1 MLKLNRVSLCEDAM
15 GYWVRLMQTGDVPQA
30 TEIDREA
37 FPTQWPPSSFKRE
50 LNHRSIRHLVV
61 LEEDG
66 NPYHRTKASE
76 PKSEGKWQR
85 LISSIRHLL
94 KLKHSSSQ
102 EMQTNQN
109 IVGYASTWLMVDEV
123 HLTSIA
129 VRQSHQRRGIGELL
143 IITVIN
149 LAVQLNAR
157 VLTLE
162 VRLSNS
168 AAQALYEKYGFNRV
182 SVRRGYYSD
191 NNEDGVIMTTDRITS
206 APYQARFQQLKQ
218 AYTERWGAIKGF
230 SLEELS

>member
-1 MLKLNRVSLCEDAM
+1 M
-15 GYWVRLMQTGDVPQA
+15 GYWVRPMQTGDIPQA
-30 TEIDREA
+30 SEVDKEA
-37 FPTQWPPSSFKRE
+37 FPTQWSPPTFKRE
-50 LNHRSIRHLVV
+50 LNSRSIRHLVA

-66 NPYHRTKASE
+66 SPYHRTESSE

-85 LISSIRHLL
+85 LISGIRHLL
-94 KLKHSSSQ
+94 KLEHSSTQ

-129 VRQSHQRRGIGELL
+129 VRQSHQRQGIGELL
-143 IITVIN
+143 IIAVVN